1 MNSGMSGGQEGPFDL
16 RGYAVAIVGGDRRE
30 QEIAR
35 CAARSQAKVKAY
47 GFPWPDGGIAGVEHA
62 GSAAAALDGA
72 HFGLFPIPASA
83 SDGSLFAPA
92 AAEKIIP
99 DETLLRR
106 MAEGAHIF
114 LGIARPELK
123 AIAKALAI
131 TLHEYEYDVA
141 LMYLRGPAIVEGAL
155 KAIIENTDFT
165 IHRAQIAVVGQ
176 GTIGGLLTRALVL
189 LGAYVHVAARNP
201 VQRAAAQAIG
211 AEALPLERLPELMPR
226 LDVLISSV
234 PVQIVRAEWLARLP
248 SHALVVD
255 VAAPPGGIDLDAAK
269 ARGLRQVWARGLGSR
284 APVTVGAS
292 QWSGIRDRI
301 ASLLAGGKAPRRH
314 AQT

>member
-1 MNSGMSGGQEGPFDL
+1 MVGSDEGIDL
-16 RGYAVAIVGGDRRE
+16 EGYVIAIIGGDRRE

-35 CAARSQAKVKAY
+35 RAARSKAKVKAY
-47 GFPWPDGGIAGVEHA
+47 GFPWPEAGIGGVEYTENA
-62 GSAAAALDGA
+62 SRAVQGA

-92 AAEKIIP
+92 VPEKIVA
-99 DETLLRR
+99 DAAFLRS
-106 MAEGAHIF
+106 MANGAHIF

-123 AIAKALAI
+123 AAAQATGI

-155 KAIIENTDFT
+155 KAIIENTDIT
-165 IHRAQIAVVGQ
+165 IHRSQIGIVGQ
-176 GTIGGLLTRALVL
+176 GTIGSLLARTLVL
-189 LGAYVHVAARNP
+189 LGAHVHVAARNP

-211 AEALPLERLPELMPR
+211 ASSLNLDQLPQLMPR
-226 LDVLISSV
+226 LDILISSV
-234 PVQIVRAEWLARLP
+234 PVQIVGVGLLALLP
-248 SHALVVD
+248 PHALVVD
-255 VAAPPGGIDLDAAK
+255 VAAPPGGIDLAAAK
-269 ARGLRQVWARGLGSR
+269 TLGLRHVWARGLGSR

-301 ASLLAGGKAPRRH
+301 AALLTAGKAP
-314 AQT
+314 QC

>member
-1 MNSGMSGGQEGPFDL
+1 MKSGTASANQSSIDL
-16 RGYAVAIVGGDRRE
+16 RGYTVAIVGGDRRE

-35 CAARSQAKVKAY
+35 CAARAKARVKAY
-47 GFPWPDGGIAGVEHA
+47 AFPWPDGGIGDVEHV
-62 GSAAAALDGA
+62 GSAAAALEDA

-83 SDGSLFAPA
+83 SDGALFAPA
-92 AAEKIIP
+92 VAEKIVP
-99 DETLLRR
+99 DQALLRR
-106 MAEGAHIF
+106 MAERAHIF

-123 AIAKALAI
+123 AAASALAI

-155 KAIIENTDFT
+155 KAIIENTDIT
-165 IHRAQIAVVGQ
+165 IHRGQIGVVGQ
-176 GTIGGLLTRALVL
+176 GTIGALLTRALVL
-189 LGAYVHVAARNP
+189 LGGYVHVAARNP

-211 AEALPLERLPELMPR
+211 AEALPLERLPELMPQ

-248 SHALVVD
+248 AHALVVD
-255 VAAPPGGIDLDAAK
+255 VAAPPGGIDLGAAK

-292 QWSGIRDRI
+292 QWSGISERI
-301 ASLLAGGKAPRRH
+301 SSLMAAGKAPKPDARE
-314 AQT
+314 

>member
-1 MNSGMSGGQEGPFDL
+1 MNSGMSIASQVSVDL
-16 RGYAVAIVGGDRRE
+16 RGYTIAIVGGDRRE

-35 CAARSQAKVKAY
+35 CATRANARVKAY
-47 GFPWPDGGIAGVEHA
+47 GFPWPDGGISGVEHA

-92 AAEKIIP
+92 VPEKIVP
-99 DETLLRR
+99 DEPLLRR
-106 MAEGAHIF
+106 MAKGAHIF

-123 AIAKALAI
+123 AAAGALAI

-155 KAIIENTDFT
+155 KAIIENTDIT
-165 IHRAQIAVVGQ
+165 IHRAQIGIVGQ
-176 GTIGGLLTRALVL
+176 GTIGALLTRALVL
-189 LGAYVHVAARNP
+189 LGGYVHVAARNP

-211 AEALPLERLPELMPR
+211 AEALPLERLPELMPQ

-248 SHALVVD
+248 AHALVVD
-255 VAAPPGGIDLDAAK
+255 VAAPPGGIDLAAAK

-292 QWSGIRDRI
+292 QWSGISDRI
-301 ASLLAGGKAPRRH
+301 SSLVAARKAPKPD
-314 AQT
+314 AQA